1 MPRRSE
7 ARTSARKEEIIRAC
21 AALYETMSFK
31 DITLKEI
38 SEYTSFSRPSI
49 YNYFQTKEEI
59 FLALLQQEYEL
70 WIRDLDE
77 LAASEEDLTT
87 DELAAAL
94 AQSLQRRERLLK
106 LMSMNHYDM
115 EENSRMERLVEFK
128 AAYGESLRAVDRVIE
143 SFCPAM
149 SAEDRRS
156 FLYMFF
162 PFIYGI
168 YPYAE
173 VSDKQRVAMEQA
185 KIGFAYHSIYEIT
198 YPFIKKMLEAFA

>member
-31 DITLKEI
+31 EITLREI
-38 SEYTSFSRPSI
+38 SGYTSFSRPSI

-59 FLALLQQEYEL
+59 FLALLAREYER
-70 WIRDLDE
+70 WIEDLDA
-77 LAASEEDLTT
+77 LAAAGGSMGA

-94 AQSLQRRERLLK
+94 AGTLERRERLLK

-115 EENSRMERLVEFK
+115 EENSRAERLAEFK
-128 AAYGESLRAVDRVIE
+128 AVYGASLRAVERVLAAYR
-143 SFCPAM
+143 PAM
-149 SAEDRRS
+149 TEEDRRS

-168 YPYAE
+168 YPYAS
-173 VSDKQRVAMEQA
+173 VSRKQREAMEA
-185 KIGFAYHSIYEIT
+185 AGVGFVYHSIYEIT
-198 YPFIKKMLEAFA
+198 FPFIKKLLEAY

>member
-1 MPRRSE
+1 MPRKTES
-7 ARTSARKEEIIRAC
+7 RTSARKEEIIRAC

-70 WIRDLDE
+70 WIKDLYE
-77 LAASEEDLTT
+77 LEASEEDMTT

-94 AQSLQRRERLLK
+94 AESLQRRKRLLK

-128 AAYGESLRAVDRVIE
+128 AVYGASIHAVDRMIE
-143 SFCPAM
+143 RFCPAM
-149 SAEDRRS
+149 SDADRQS

-173 VSDKQRVAMEQA
+173 VSEKQREAMEQA

-198 YPFIKKMLEAFA
+198 YPFIKKLLQAYE